1 MEGLKV
7 INMIREYMVS
17 LGFHVNNSSLNT
29 AEAAMKKAEG
39 AVDNFASSSVTNFA
53 KAATAVVSFVATANI
68 ALGKYLVSLAQSD
81 LQTELFARRMWMSK
95 DAAKAY
101 QASIDALGVSVND
114 LYLSP
119 ELMDKYLELNKESR
133 DMAVPTDEYSKQM
146 QSVRDIT
153 FQFQRLKLEGTY
165 ALQWIGYYLT
175 KYLAGPLGDSR
186 DWLTKINDEI
196 QETMPQWTKKIAE
209 VVSWAVR
216 LGKAAWYIRD
226 AIGAAAGVFTAFTLI
241 KMASNPFGA
250 FILGLTTLLLLVD
263 DYMAFEKDKSGK
275 NSVFNDL
282 WKWVD
287 NFKESLKDDGT
298 IGKFKN
304 GIHNLVE
311 DARKFGAWL
320 EKIGQSETFK
330 TFLDDSHKLAVILWH
345 GIENVW
351 DWLVKLWGQL
361 NDSGALDSFG
371 EAYDSVYLLID
382 AVGELLNSLGEDGGL
397 SGLLSSVVISSLNVF
412 IGTLEEIAG
421 LVTIVAGGIKGMTT
435 GDFSNME
442 KGAELFKKGLSKA
455 LDNPIGNALRGE
467 TDSKDEADNKLK
479 KAMTPRPS
487 HTSDSRVIPG
497 VTTPNWS
504 SFRDSIPGASDAST
518 VDWSSLRKGFVAFM
532 NSIPKEFGD
541 ISKGLSQVAK
551 GYGNS
556 GALAGVGGNMNYLY
570 PQTNTS
576 HMTQITMKPNYNIY
590 GASNPE
596 AVATTVNR
604 TSTSALTRWGQGVNR

>member
-1 MEGLKV
+1 
-7 INMIREYMVS
+7 MIETIKDYLVS
-17 LGFHVNNSSLNT
+17 LGFKTDNSSLN
-29 AEAAMKKAEG
+29 AAQAAMKKAESS
-39 AVDNFASSSVTNFA
+39 VDSFASSSVKNFS
-53 KAATAVVSFVATANI
+53 KAATAVVSFVATANV
-68 ALGKYLVSLAQSD
+68 ALGKYLVSLAQAD
-81 LQTELFARRMWMSK
+81 LQTEMFARKMWMSK

-101 QASIDALGVSVND
+101 QSSLDALGVSVND

-119 ELMDKYLELNKESR
+119 ELMDKYLELNR
-133 DMAVPTDEYSKQM
+133 QARNMGVPMDEYSKQM
-146 QSVRDIT
+146 QGVRDIT
-153 FQFQRLKLEGTY
+153 FEFQRLKLEGTY

-186 DWLTKINDEI
+186 DWLRKINDEI
-196 QETMPQWTKKIAE
+196 QQKMPEWSKRIAE
-209 VVSWAVR
+209 VASWAVR

-226 AIGAAAGVFTAFTLI
+226 GIGAAAGVFTAFTLI
-241 KMASNPFGA
+241 KMVSNPFGA

-275 NSVFNDL
+275 SSVFNDL
-282 WKWVD
+282 WRWIDK
-287 NFKESLKDDGT
+287 FKESLKDDGT
-298 IGKFKN
+298 IGKFKKDLLEV
-304 GIHNLVE
+304 IKHAKE
-311 DARKFGAWL
+311 FGAWL
-320 EKIGQSETFK
+320 EKTGRSK
-330 TFLDDSHKLAVILWH
+330 TFQKFLSDNYDLIVILWH
-345 GIENVW
+345 GVENVW
-351 DWLVKLWGQL
+351 SWLVKLWGQL
-361 NDSGALDSFG
+361 NDSGALDSFGESLG

-541 ISKGLSQVAK
+541 ISKGLFQTAK
-551 GYGNS
+551 GYGDS
-556 GALAGVGGNMNYLY
+556 GALGGAGAMGYLY
-570 PQTNTS
+570 PQASTS
-576 HMTQITMKPNYNIY
+576 NMSQLSVKQTYHIY

-596 AVATTVNR
+596 ATATTVNR
-604 TSTSALTRWGQGVNR
+604 TSTSALIRHFQGGNR